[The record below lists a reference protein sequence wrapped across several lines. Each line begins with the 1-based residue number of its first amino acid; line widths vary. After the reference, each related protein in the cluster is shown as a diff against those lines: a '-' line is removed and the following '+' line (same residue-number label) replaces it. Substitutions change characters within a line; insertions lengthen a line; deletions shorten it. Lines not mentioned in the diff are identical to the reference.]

1 MDRDFRV
8 LRWVTFAALLAV
20 SVAYLLPIAQVNRT
34 DLTAVTILVVLAA
47 ALLTW
52 AIESWIRLL
61 ISRAALP
68 VSPGATG
75 PEART
80 LLDLSRALLT
90 AQNAQEVLQSAM
102 RFGNTI
108 SGAAGCS
115 FVPYDSWGKSLPALV
130 FGNIPSDTMQTWVET
145 LSSPAAR
152 QACKSCQSMDSAGDC
167 LLRDVAKAGA
177 VRCLAISRNGRPVG
191 MLNFYF
197 KVPTQLS
204 ETQQALL
211 REMVALTDAAL
222 QNAAW
227 RDQSL
232 SALQQIQTANP
243 RSADLQH
250 LLQELTHT
258 LRLALDADFSLV
270 WVSPS
275 YSGMASQPVL
285 HVSTRAGDTALTASL
300 PDPSF
305 IEGVWQSV
313 SASRS
318 ALTLENVSFHAG
330 EVWRSLLA
338 APLMWGQ
345 GDVMGVMMF
354 GSKSPLD
361 FSERQ
366 RVVVQTLAG
375 ETALLIQNS
384 DQIARAEFQAVV
396 DERARLA
403 REIHDGLAQTLAFL
417 KMQSS
422 QMQTYLEQGDLSRL
436 TDALKNSGRTL
447 TDAYLDAR
455 QAIEQLR
462 RVPGRDLTAWLCQVA
477 LDFEAATGLRVD
489 TSRLDVEHD
498 VPLMTQAQLVR
509 IVQEALSNV
518 RKHAQAKNVAIAGRV
533 QDDALILEV
542 SDDGRG
548 FAPESLAPGDRYGL
562 RGMRERA
569 ETLGADFQ
577 IISRPG
583 SGATVRVRLPMERV
597 A

>member
-1 MDRDFRV
+1 MDRDFGV

-34 DLTAVTILVVLAA
+34 DLTAVTVLVVLAA

-61 ISRAALP
+61 ISRAVPP
-68 VSPGATG
+68 VPAGPIG

-80 LLDLSRALLT
+80 MLDFSRELLT
-90 AQNAQEVLQSAM
+90 AQNGQEVLQSVM
-102 RFGNTI
+102 RFGSAI

-130 FGNIPSDTMQTWVET
+130 FGHISSDVMQVWVET
-145 LSSPAAR
+145 LSTPAAR
-152 QACKSCQSMDSAGDC
+152 QACKSCQSLGSDGDC
-167 LLRDVAKAGA
+167 LMRDIAQAGA
-177 VRCLAISRNGRPVG
+177 VRCLTITRNGRPVG

-197 KVPTQLS
+197 KVSTQLG
-204 ETQQALL
+204 ENQQILL

-222 QNAAW
+222 QNAGW

-232 SALQQIQTANP
+232 SALQQIRAADP
-243 RSADLQH
+243 RSADLQS
-250 LLQELTHT
+250 LLQELATT
-258 LRLALDADFSLV
+258 LRLALDVDFGLV
-270 WVSPS
+270 WISPAH
-275 YSGMASQPVL
+275 SGMASQPVL
-285 HVSTRAGDTALTASL
+285 HVSVRGGDTSSISL
-300 PDPSF
+300 PDQSF
-305 IEGVWQSV
+305 IEGIWQNMMG
-313 SASRS
+313 SRS
-318 ALTLENVSFHAG
+318 VIVLENVSFQPG

-338 APLMWGQ
+338 APLVWDE
-345 GDVMGVMMF
+345 GDVVGVMLFCSKDALEF
-354 GSKSPLD
+354 G
-361 FSERQ
+361 ERQ
-366 RVVVQTLAG
+366 RLVVQTLAG
-375 ETALLIQNS
+375 ETALLVQNS
-384 DQIARAEFQAVV
+384 NQIARAEFQAVV
-396 DERARLA
+396 NERARLA

-462 RVPGRDLTAWLCQVA
+462 RVPSSDLTAWLCQTA

-489 TSRLDVEHD
+489 TSHLNLDRD

-518 RKHAQAKNVAIAGRV
+518 RKHAQAKNVAIYGRM

-542 SDDGRG
+542 MDDGCG
-548 FAPESLAPGDRYGL
+548 FTPESIAPSDRFGL

-569 ETLGADFQ
+569 EALGADFQ

-583 SGATVRVRLPMERV
+583 NGAVVRVRLPMERV